1 MTDSIHHYL
10 TQLIEGRDLSDDQ
23 MTDVMTNI
31 MTGKLTPAQIA
42 GFMVGIRIKGE
53 TVNEIAAA
61 AKVMR

>member
-42 GFMVGIRIKGE
+42 GFMVRKSD
-53 TVNEIAAA
+53 
-61 AKVMR
+61 